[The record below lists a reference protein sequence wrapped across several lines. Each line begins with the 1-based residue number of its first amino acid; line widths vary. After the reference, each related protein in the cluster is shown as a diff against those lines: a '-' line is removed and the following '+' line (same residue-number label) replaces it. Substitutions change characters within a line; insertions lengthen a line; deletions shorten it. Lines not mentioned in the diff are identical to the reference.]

1 MIKPSSI
8 FCDGGWVILVDSNKD
23 SFVGNIAYRKTLV
36 STSISESCCGWT
48 SSVAQD
54 KLCCTS
60 QTEINST
67 MYKDLWRKNSS
78 LFCYHN
84 PLYDQEVY
92 VDNSNSNTFGAF
104 RLQVNRRLIIQK
116 NYDKQILVQQIV
128 TLNICQEYL

>member
-1 MIKPSSI
+1 
-8 FCDGGWVILVDSNKD
+8 
-23 SFVGNIAYRKTLV
+23 
-36 STSISESCCGWT
+36 
-48 SSVAQD
+48 
-54 KLCCTS
+54 
-60 QTEINST
+60 